1 MVATAKRT
9 AVTWAVSAAPT
20 KRDLDALDRA
30 EELLDDAWESH
41 SRTVRKAKAL
51 KAIAISPLCADAF
64 NLLAQTETPGSSAEL
79 AVWRMAVV
87 AGEMSLGSTFLQETV
102 GEFWRRAGTR
112 PYMRARHG
120 LGLALWRRG
129 DLGDA
134 VDQFV
139 DMLRLNPNDNQGVR
153 YILITI
159 LIELGRLDEA
169 AKLLARYDEDT
180 AVWSYSSTLLAFRRN
195 GDTAAARRKLSEA
208 LLANAFVPGYLLGD
222 TTIPKT
228 LPPYVGLRDESEAQH
243 YAKENVGLWIKTA
256 GALDWLRTNGGASA
270 LMPTPPTKH

>member
-1 MVATAKRT
+1 MVATTKR
-9 AVTWAVSAAPT
+9 AALKWAVPAAPT

-41 SRTVRKAKAL
+41 SWTVRKAKAL

-64 NLLAQTETPGSSAEL
+64 GLLAQTETPGSSAEL
-79 AVWRMAVV
+79 ATWRMAVV
-87 AGEMSLGSTFLQETV
+87 AGEMSLGSRFLQETV
-102 GEFWRRAGTR
+102 GEFWRRSGTR

-153 YILITI
+153 YVLITI
-159 LIELGRLDEA
+159 LLELGRLDEA
-169 AKLLARYDEDT
+169 AKLLTRYDEDV
-180 AVWSYSSTLLAFRRN
+180 AVWSYSSTLLAFQRT
-195 GDTAAARRKLSEA
+195 GDTVAARRKLSKA
-208 LLANAFVPGYLLGD
+208 LLSNAFVPGYLLGD
-222 TTIPKT
+222 AAIPKT

-243 YAKENVGLWIKTA
+243 YAKENMALWIKTA
-256 GALDWLRTNGGASA
+256 GALDWLRANGGASA
-270 LMPTPPTKH
+270 LVSPVEH